1 MWNCRKS
8 VLLPAKRRKAGA
20 RPLARVTSRRELG
33 RGERG
38 LRGLRDG
45 PALRAPA
52 PARWPRGSGARHG
65 SAALPGT
72 AQHGPARRGAARAPP
87 QLRPAAG
94 LCAGKTVQ
102 RGSGAAPPGGGSEVG
117 GTRLCPP
124 PGTPRTS
131 AAAWRRQRCAPAAV
145 PCRAVP
151 DRPAGTEERSEAEA
165 AADGTLGA
173 GVRSPALPPRLTQ
186 QGGKGL
192 SGRPSA
198 SRPRQLGTAAARL
211 CPQRGAG
218 SPGERRALKT

>member
-72 AQHGPARRGAARAPP
+72 AQHGPARRGAERSGHPRSCARLRGFAPAKRCGGGAGPPRLVAARRSVGPGCAPLPVPPGQVQRRGGGSGAPP
-87 QLRPAAG
+87 Q
-94 LCAGKTVQ
+94 
-102 RGSGAAPPGGGSEVG
+102 
-117 GTRLCPP
+117 
-124 PGTPRTS
+124 
-131 AAAWRRQRCAPAAV
+131 

-151 DRPAGTEERSEAEA
+151 CRTVPRARRSAARRRRRPTGPSERAC
-165 AADGTLGA
+165 GA
-173 GVRSPALPPRLTQ
+173 PLCLPDLPSREGRGFLAVPAPP
-186 QGGKGL
+186 
-192 SGRPSA
+192 GRGSSAQLQPGSAPSA
-198 SRPRQLGTAAARL
+198 GLEVPGS
-211 CPQRGAG
+211 AG
-218 SPGERRALKT
+218 L